1 MSIIIVL
8 WTSIALR
15 EFKSKVLKLL
25 REDEGY
31 RGCEKLGDRGI
42 CKSLMDILL
51 IDNLIFLAEN
61 AFGILFS
68 EGRFEING

>member
-1 MSIIIVL
+1 
-8 WTSIALR
+8 
-15 EFKSKVLKLL
+15 VLKLL